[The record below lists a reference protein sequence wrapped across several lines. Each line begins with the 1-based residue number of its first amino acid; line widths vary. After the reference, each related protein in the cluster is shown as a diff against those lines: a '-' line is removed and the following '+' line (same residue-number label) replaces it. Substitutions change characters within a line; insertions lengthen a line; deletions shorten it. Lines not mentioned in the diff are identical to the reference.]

1 MHGAFSRRALIDRLI
16 YAAGRMWNGAQLL
29 RVRASI
35 TCFIR
40 RERWEVGGGWG
51 GGEVGGGEAIA
62 IARPLRKQAICLHNV
77 PPPYIIFISLFYT
90 LFMYRGRG
98 VQIGL
103 GC

>member
-1 MHGAFSRRALIDRLI
+1 M
-16 YAAGRMWNGAQLL
+16 
-29 RVRASI
+29 
-35 TCFIR
+35 
-40 RERWEVGGGWG
+40 GGGWG

-77 PPPYIIFISLFYT
+77 PPPCIISLFYT

-103 GC
+103 ACKYSFLLLYFREKKDFLIREKVTKLR